1 MAAQPHWSMEK
12 IRIALLCVFGIA
24 IGWVISNIWMGLA
37 ATFILYSCWLI
48 YQARRVDLWL
58 QKGAQ
63 RNNAPDADGVI
74 GHIEQLIFRRK
85 QSDKDRKKRLKTI
98 VGWYNRSAAALPD
111 ATVVTNDRFEIV
123 WANDAAHDYLGIR
136 GTRDT
141 GQRIDNLIRDLK
153 FQRYVEEN
161 DPEAVEIEMKSPA
174 NNRLTLTVRRVAYA
188 ENLYLFSAKDI
199 SQRVQLRETRAAFVA
214 NASHELKTPLT
225 MVTGYLELLSDD
237 TTIPAEAQKKIAIAE
252 ENAKRMSDIVTD
264 MLTLSRLENQQLEQ
278 SKLASVDIAEI
289 IRDVV
294 TELSDSKLGEGRSFT
309 CEVDDSLLLQG
320 SESEMKSVC
329 NNLCFNAVQHTPENT
344 DVNVTWQATTDGGA
358 QLIVSDNGQG
368 IPPQHLS
375 HITERF
381 YRVDGSVSREPG
393 STGLGLAIVKH
404 IVSRHKGKLE
414 ISSEVGQGTSFTM
427 RFPAQIIHHKPEQ
440 KIIDPAADS
449 ARAVGTKQ

>member
-12 IRIALLCVFGIA
+12 VRIALLCVFGIA

-37 ATFILYSCWLI
+37 VTFILYSCWLI

-74 GHIEQLIFRRK
+74 GHIEKLIFRRK

-111 ATVVTNDRFEIV
+111 ATVVTNNRFEIV

-141 GQRIDNLIRDLK
+141 GQRIDNLIRDLN
-153 FQRYVEEN
+153 FQRYVKDNNPQE
-161 DPEAVEIEMKSPA
+161 VEIEMKSPI

-188 ENLYLFSAKDI
+188 ENLYLFSAQDI

-237 TTIPAEAQKKIAIAE
+237 ATVPAEAQKKIAIAE
-252 ENAKRMSDIVTD
+252 ENAKRMSNIVTD
-264 MLTLSRLENQQLEQ
+264 LLTLSRLENQQLEP
-278 SKLASVDIAEI
+278 SKLAAIDIAGI

-294 TELSDSKLGEGRSFT
+294 AELSASKPGEGHSFT
-309 CEVDDSLLLQG
+309 SDIDDSLLLQG
-320 SESEMKSVC
+320 SETEMKSVC
-329 NNLCFNAVQHTPENT
+329 TNLCFNAVQHTAKGT
-344 DVNVTWQATTDGGA
+344 HITITWQTTTDGGG

-381 YRVDGSVSREPG
+381 YRVDGEISRESG
-393 STGLGLAIVKH
+393 GTGLGLAIVKH
-404 IVSRHKGKLE
+404 IVSRHKGTLD
-414 ISSEVGQGTSFTM
+414 ISSELGRGTSFTM
-427 RFPAQIIHHKPEQ
+427 RFPPEIIHHKSDQ
-440 KIIDPAADS
+440 KDIDPT
-449 ARAVGTKQ
+449 RAIGVNH